1 MSTCKIP
8 MILLRRSLI
17 FELPGHSDKRQY
29 ELTKCRLKEVKG
41 NGKYDCERAKHIRM
55 LNVREKKGFVVKGQF
70 QFMEISIIF
79 IQV

>member
-17 FELPGHSDKRQY
+17 FELPRHSDRSQY
-29 ELTKCRLKEVKG
+29 ELTKCRLEGVKG